1 LSRGTQVA
9 EAIDLL
15 AEIHNIKAP
24 TQPSGYGSFEPGSS
38 GPGSPEWGEH
48 VLPEREC
55 KGCGIVF
62 QPMRIDQTYHTRRCG
77 NNATNRTRSELT
89 RQSHLAYVAAE
100 KAKAEGDGEDDTAP
114 LLSERECKGCGVTF
128 RPRFGVQTYHDV
140 PCRTAATVRRRLEHT
155 VRWQG
160 RR

>member
-1 LSRGTQVA
+1 MTEERVLNEAQIDLGMALPLQQRDVLKMFFVLLSRGTQVA

-55 KGCGIVF
+55 KGCG
-62 QPMRIDQTYHTRRCG
+62 
-77 NNATNRTRSELT
+77 
-89 RQSHLAYVAAE
+89 
-100 KAKAEGDGEDDTAP
+100 
-114 LLSERECKGCGVTF
+114 VTF